1 MDGHQERSKRAGTE
15 NVALIVGLSKAIEL
29 ANANLENYNQKLLD
43 LREYFIEKINH
54 NIENVI
60 INGDMQNRLPG
71 NVNIA
76 IPGIDS
82 ETMLLMLDM
91 NGICA
96 SAGSA
101 CTSSSLEAS
110 HVLTAIG
117 LKKELAKSSL
127 RFTFGEENTIEDI
140 DYIVEKLTKI
150 NKLIKD
156 KQP

>member
-1 MDGHQERSKRAGTE
+1 M
-15 NVALIVGLSKAIEL
+15 IVGLSKAIEL